1 MVRKSKRPRQPGPL
15 KVFLKRND
23 RIKAVAC
30 LDYSLEHKLDLAIVM
45 AANFESLRGCE
56 DGVVREATREALR
69 KEWSSYGRE
78 DGGIPF
84 KPLLSEGSSSM
95 RYPEKDNKILREAR
109 VNIQEPARQRRRS
122 TSQVSP
128 ISPRPRTVLS
138 NKPDGSDKTLQF
150 DDLGHPKKTAARG
163 SSTTPHTRRPLRGR
177 STVSRTAA
185 PSADIKEEPLPA
197 ESTLGTEMPE
207 IAAPLN
213 PNSDGRENRLSS
225 LEKELA
231 DTNKQLKLALQNIVE
246 QKDHIFALSNRLSAA
261 ERECRKIEHSIKK
274 ATDLKDDIT
283 MQANL
288 RYEYSVLRDQNI
300 KMINQR
306 EAFSL
311 AATDSLRPKNQTI
324 REEFELMLS
333 DLKDASS
340 SVNITLPA
348 AADVEW
354 GSCMEA
360 WSHRLT
366 GSGFGQLITHCLG
379 HDISEIHLITAVAA
393 AGATEL
399 VFESSFP
406 DFLTRAS
413 PMLDQYREQ
422 ILSKGR

>member
-30 LDYSLEHKLDLAIVM
+30 LDYSLEYKLDLAGVI
-45 AANFESLRGCE
+45 AANIESLGGCE
-56 DGVVREATREALR
+56 DGVVREATKQALR
-69 KEWSSYGRE
+69 NEWRSYGRS
-78 DGGIPF
+78 DGDISLEAF
-84 KPLLSEGSSSM
+84 LSEGSGFL
-95 RYPEKDNKILREAR
+95 RYPKDDTESLQQAR
-109 VNIQEPARQRRRS
+109 VDIQEPTRQRRRS
-122 TSQVSP
+122 TSQASR

-150 DDLGHPKKTAARG
+150 DDLGHPKKTPAHG
-163 SSTTPHTRRPLRGR
+163 SSTTPPTRRSLRGR
-177 STVSRTAA
+177 STISRTVA

-197 ESTLGTEMPE
+197 ESAHATEIP
-207 IAAPLN
+207 AVVP
-213 PNSDGRENRLSS
+213 PPTPSSDVRKNRLSS

-413 PMLDQYREQ
+413 PMLDHYREQ